1 MRLSLRFIIPLAIVL
16 AAIAYAVIPLVD
28 RLTLKWF
35 VRDLDIRSSLVA
47 NAVQDPLLEL
57 IRVGTKNKMVAFF
70 SRITQDERLFAIG
83 YCDSTQNQLIATKT
97 LPRDISCKNLEKFRD
112 PAAQVLDSAR
122 GPLHVSVQDIEQE
135 GTQIGRL
142 VLVHDMS
149 FIQRRSEETKK
160 YVFYF
165 FVGLGAIVSLITVVI
180 AQLSWRGWMQGF
192 RALLRGEG
200 LLRPAEKINVPELRP
215 LARDLR
221 SLIRD
226 IESEYRPRDEAQLTW
241 TPETLRSILRQDLR
255 GDDILVVSNREPY
268 IHISTARCS
277 SSLPPLRA

>member
-1 MRLSLRFIIPLAIVL
+1 VRAFSNRMTRTDRL
-16 AAIAYAVIPLVD
+16 YAVGFCDAAQGRLV
-28 RLTLKWF
+28 
-35 VRDLDIRSSLVA
+35 
-47 NAVQDPLLEL
+47 
-57 IRVGTKNKMVAFF
+57 
-70 SRITQDERLFAIG
+70 
-83 YCDSTQNQLIATKT
+83 STQAFPPDLN
-97 LPRDISCKNLEKFRD
+97 CK
-112 PAAQVLDSAR
+112 ALDSFLAR
-122 GPLHVSVQDIEQE
+122 PTHLMPSGQGALHVSVQKIEAE
-135 GTQIGRL
+135 GESLGRL

-149 FIQRRSEETKK
+149 FVQRRSEETKK

-165 FVGLGAIVSLITVVI
+165 FVGLAAIVSLVTVII

-226 IESEYRPRDEAQLTW
+226 VKSEYRPRDEAQLTW

-268 IHISTARCS
+268 IHVRRGESIAVPRPASGLVTALEPIMRACS
-277 SSLPPLRA
+277 GTWIAHGSGSAHREVVDAPDPVAGPPRKPASH